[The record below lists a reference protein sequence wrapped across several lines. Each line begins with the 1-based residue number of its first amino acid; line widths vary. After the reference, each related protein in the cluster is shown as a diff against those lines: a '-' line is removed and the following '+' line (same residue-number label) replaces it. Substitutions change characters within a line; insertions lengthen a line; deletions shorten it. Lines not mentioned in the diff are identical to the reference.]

1 MHLET
6 TTQVWMWTMCPYAWP
21 YARVNLPHMLRP
33 QHTWSCT
40 IHLIILFTCRLYTD
54 VSSRLVVLYLLL
66 WSANVPLAQSAKL
79 GEPST
84 RNESIQDFIIMVS
97 VYCTCRQTS
106 DKSSIH
112 ESMTSGFSHIMAEPC
127 NESIP
132 IKCRDLTWL
141 YSAPQSK
148 NAVCVV

>member
-1 MHLET
+1 MNVDNVPICVTIRSRKLT
-6 TTQVWMWTMCPYAWP
+6 
-21 YARVNLPHMLRP
+21 PHAEAS
-33 QHTWSCT
+33 T
-40 IHLIILFTCRLYTD
+40 HLIMHYSFNNTFTCRLYTD

-141 YSAPQSK
+141 YSAHKVKTQY
-148 NAVCVV
+148 V